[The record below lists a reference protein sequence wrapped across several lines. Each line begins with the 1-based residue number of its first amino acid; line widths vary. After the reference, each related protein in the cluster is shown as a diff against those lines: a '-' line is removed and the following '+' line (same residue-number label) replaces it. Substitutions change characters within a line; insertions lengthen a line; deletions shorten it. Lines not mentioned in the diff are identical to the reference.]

1 MIGFPS
7 GVRVHLALEPHDMR
21 KSFNGLAAI
30 ASATVARGLESGAL
44 FVFTN
49 KRRNRL
55 KILYYDRTG
64 VCVLAKRLEK
74 GTFSW
79 PAASKAGA
87 SALSLAPEALQLL
100 LDGIDLRGA
109 EMRPW
114 YATPISPPSGPSQWL
129 FQKAPAKSKFLA
141 TNPHLVEGCIEFGFF
156 ESYGTADL
164 EVGDQPGHPPAVEI
178 AFAHAEE
185 GACFLFCEELFVEI
199 FGARRISWRVHA
211 DVGMSTDRDGV
222 GVVTN
227 GDNQF
232 ASVVSFRQLA

>member
-7 GVRVHLALEPHDMR
+7 GVRVHLAIETHDMR

-30 ASATVARGLESGAL
+30 ASAIAARGLESGAL

-79 PAASKAGA
+79 PSPSKAGTA
-87 SALSLAPEALQLL
+87 AISLAPEALQLL

-114 YATPISPPSGPSQWL
+114 Y
-129 FQKAPAKSKFLA
+129 
-141 TNPHLVEGCIEFGFF
+141 
-156 ESYGTADL
+156 
-164 EVGDQPGHPPAVEI
+164 
-178 AFAHAEE
+178 
-185 GACFLFCEELFVEI
+185 
-199 FGARRISWRVHA
+199 
-211 DVGMSTDRDGV
+211 DRD
-222 GVVTN
+222 
-227 GDNQF
+227 
-232 ASVVSFRQLA
+232 

>member
-30 ASATVARGLESGAL
+30 ASATVARGLESGVL

-109 EMRPW
+109 KN
-114 YATPISPPSGPSQWL
+114 WL
-129 FQKAPAKSKFLA
+129 FFGSQHAGHNAA
-141 TNPHLVEGCIEFGFF
+141 VIYTLVENCRRHGIPVEGYLCELLTRLPG
-156 ESYGTADL
+156 ETDL
-164 EVGDQPGHPPAVEI
+164 ETIASLTPARK
-178 AFAHAEE
+178 AA
-185 GACFLFCEELFVEI
+185 
-199 FGARRISWRVHA
+199 ARREKSA
-211 DVGMSTDRDGV
+211 
-222 GVVTN
+222 
-227 GDNQF
+227 
-232 ASVVSFRQLA
+232 AA